1 MLAACLCVLA
11 ARCGQCADNSKS
23 SPREA
28 FLRSE
33 FQEYGLAE
41 AQAEVEALK
50 RLVAE
55 QEAHVE
61 SIKSTLWQPAL
72 GTCGAQGQECA
83 RGDEAV
89 EMEEQDEG
97 GGGKKERR
105 RKAEKSKKNKP
116 VNQAENFRAVARFR
130 LPKGAKPTG
139 LKWLPYPNSNSPVRE
154 MNRLLVA
161 SDSKGSLHFFDDA
174 GRHISSHQTGSSSIA
189 SMSVSGK
196 WDGELKVFTAG
207 SGGEVRTFSV
217 SPPPRHIAPPDV
229 ILEHSRVIDER
240 LAMAE
245 NSKLSGA
252 KLQPD
257 AAAKWEPMILEVSR
271 FLPTKVE
278 MLPWDN
284 SSKATADLSGPPKP
298 IKFVDYVQRGKI
310 SYNTIVGDSE
320 GRVSVHIRNGTLL
333 SSFHIP
339 GGKPPPDHRGCV
351 LSTGSWTAVCAKT
364 GLAFYSVQPRHLHPA
379 RCHAIPA
386 APSPEDGAE
395 SAEGGGADVDDQ
407 RGGGGG
413 GGGGGGKKA
422 SGGKRREQIATE
434 PVMSEIVSLASD
446 VSSPSTVY
454 AGTKDGRM
462 LVLQVKGDGTR
473 LRCTVVNDMA
483 VSLKP
488 APVLVSSIKGFAFAT
503 VAATGDSTL
512 PPSLSVY
519 NVSNGG
525 ASRRSP
531 PNLLLHIPLEHQGG
545 DKGAVLIHTDR
556 RTGIAVLGPNGEGF
570 IYKYSHPV
578 NPSSEMLF
586 SVLNLVKSPAVV
598 ILVAGIVFWQVLIPN
613 QNIPPPPLDFSEI
626 THRVADYCLCSILV
640 GSIKDG
646 CLQCEREAARQE
658 GDSQTRRQVMI
669 ALILQK

>member
-1 MLAACLCVLA
+1 VKNREKMPRSLCSQGGRGFVLVACLYLLAAG
-11 ARCGQCADNSKS
+11 CGQCADNSKPS
-23 SPREA
+23 SKEA

-33 FQEYGLAE
+33 FREYGLAE

-55 QEAHVE
+55 QEAYVE

-83 RGDEAV
+83 RGDEAA
-89 EMEEQDEG
+89 EMEERDEG

-105 RKAEKSKKNKP
+105 RKAENSKKKKP
-116 VNQAENFRAVARFR
+116 LNQAEHFRAVARFR

-174 GRHISSHQTGSSSIA
+174 GRHISSHQTGGNSIT
-189 SMSVSGK
+189 SMSVGGK

-207 SGGEVRTFSV
+207 GGGEVRTFSV
-217 SPPPRHIAPPDV
+217 SPPPRHIAPPGV
-229 ILEHSRVIDER
+229 IEEHSRVIDER
-240 LAMAE
+240 LAKGE
-245 NSKLSGA
+245 NSKPSGV

-257 AAAKWEPMILEVSR
+257 AAAKWEPMVLEVSR
-271 FLPTKVE
+271 FHPTKVE

-284 SSKATADLSGPPKP
+284 SSKAMADLSGPPKP

-333 SSFHIP
+333 SSFQIP
-339 GGKPPPDHRGCV
+339 GGIPPPDHRGCV
-351 LSTGSWTAVCAKT
+351 LSTGSWTAVCAKS

-379 RCHAIPA
+379 RCYSIPA
-386 APSPEDGAE
+386 TPPPENEAE
-395 SAEGGGADVDDQ
+395 SAEGGEAGVDDE
-407 RGGGGG
+407 RG

-422 SGGKRREQIATE
+422 RGGKKGEQIATE
-434 PVMSEIVSLASD
+434 PVTSEIVSLASD

-454 AGTKDGRM
+454 AGTKDGRI

-488 APVLVSSIKGFAFAT
+488 APILVSSIKGFALAT

-531 PNLLLHIPLEHQGG
+531 PNLLLHIPLEPQGG

-556 RTGIAVLGPNGEGF
+556 RTGIAVLGPSGEGF
-570 IYKYSHPV
+570 IYKYSQPI

-586 SVLNLVKSPAVV
+586 SVLNWVKSPAVV
-598 ILVAGIVFWQVLIPN
+598 ILVAGIVFWQVRAPN
-613 QNIPPPPLDFSEI
+613 RPHPP
-626 THRVADYCLCSILV
+626 
-640 GSIKDG
+640 
-646 CLQCEREAARQE
+646 
-658 GDSQTRRQVMI
+658 
-669 ALILQK
+669 